1 MAISNGKY
9 REHISDHKGI
19 SHLCG
24 IYRDIIKETKKV
36 KYDTSKLII
45 ALTNLIREVCN
56 VGATVD
62 FLMHV
67 FVTKNSEKQT
77 AVKVSGFNKHL
88 NQNLYT

>member
-1 MAISNGKY
+1 MVNIENIYLTTRVFPIYAAS
-9 REHISDHKGI
+9 
-19 SHLCG
+19 
-24 IYRDIIKETKKV
+24 IYRDIIKETKKA

-56 VGATVD
+56 VGTIVD
-62 FLMHV
+62 CLMHV

-77 AVKVSGFNKHL
+77 AVRVSGFNKHL